1 MLIEQSVINT
11 ETMRRCL
18 YLFLLGFTI
27 VLTSCGSMEVITIDY
42 LIPADLSFPP
52 QIRQVG
58 VVNNVNVNAP
68 DNTISLAADTVKL
81 PWELARKV
89 SYHYGDAKVTTESLA
104 EAIAEANY
112 FDEVIISDSVLRADD
127 KIVRETKLSQE
138 EVIQLSE
145 ELGVDMIVSLDNIQ
159 MKATRVV
166 GISPEIGYIG
176 IVDLKVHPTVTL
188 YIPNRGV
195 PLATITASD
204 SIYWEDI
211 FSTQTR
217 AQTQVISDEKM
228 IQEASAF
235 AGTIPIKY
243 MLPYWQS
250 AERVYFVSNNSLMR
264 DAAVMVKKGSWDEAF
279 KLWQEVHKSKKDKER
294 MQAAFNIAL
303 YHEMNDSIDE
313 AVKWATE
320 AFELARSINGFV
332 EPIPDIDLKILAGY
346 GNDKF
351 VLTWQ
356 YLKAL
361 RARKELQSKLNIQ
374 MNRFEDEI

>member
-1 MLIEQSVINT
+1 MKRS
-11 ETMRRCL
+11 L

-27 VLTSCGSMEVITIDY
+27 VLSSCGSMEVITIDY

-52 QIRQVG
+52 QIRKVG
-58 VVNNVNVNAP
+58 VVNNVNVNVP
-68 DNTISLAADTVKL
+68 DNVIPLATDTVAQ
-81 PWELARKV
+81 PWELARQV
-89 SYHYGDAKVTTESLA
+89 SYHRGDAKLTTESLA

-112 FDEVIISDSVLRADD
+112 FDEVIISDSVLRANDHL
-127 KIVRETKLSQE
+127 VRETTLSHE
-138 EVIQLSE
+138 EIL
-145 ELGVDMIVSLDNIQ
+145 ELTDELAVDMIASLENIQ
-159 MKATRVV
+159 LKATRAVV
-166 GISPEIGYIG
+166 INPEEGYVG
-176 IVDLKVHPTVTL
+176 VTDVKVYPTVTL
-188 YIPNRGV
+188 YIPSRKV

-204 SIYWEDI
+204 SIFWEKATYSQI
-211 FSTQTR
+211 RAMTQT
-217 AQTQVISDEKM
+217 ISDEKM
-228 IQEASAF
+228 IEEASVF
-235 AGTIPIKY
+235 AGSIPIKHI
-243 MLPYWQS
+243 LPYWQS

-264 DAAVMVKKGSWDEAF
+264 DAAVLVKKGSWDEAF
-279 KLWQEVHKSKKDKER
+279 KLWQELHKSKKDKER

-303 YHEMNDSIDE
+303 YHEMNDNIDE

-346 GNDKF
+346 GNDNF

-361 RARKELQSKLNIQ
+361 KARKELQNRLNVQ